1 MLVSGYHTP
10 GMDTPDPPEQLDPPG
25 PPGMPEPPQ
34 SAEPAANVPIPLQP
48 GQLSPGWR
56 MVFIAGWVGVL
67 GGFGAVWYAGRIA
80 GIAPWWLGPETDPR
94 SVFVIAAPFVAPLVA
109 VVACVTGRRW
119 ACYFGIIAG
128 LISASIALG
137 DLHFPGLAVVDAII
151 GLCGIS
157 ISVACLGGRMRPA
170 PVEEPADVLAVS

>member
-1 MLVSGYHTP
+1 
-10 GMDTPDPPEQLDPPG
+10 
-25 PPGMPEPPQ
+25 
-34 SAEPAANVPIPLQP
+34 
-48 GQLSPGWR
+48 
-56 MVFIAGWVGVL
+56 VFIAGWVGVL

-80 GIAPWWLGPETDPR
+80 GIAPWWLGPETEPR
-94 SVFVIAAPFVAPLVA
+94 FVLVIATPFVAPLIALVA
-109 VVACVTGRRW
+109 GVTGRKW
-119 ACYFGIIAG
+119 ACYFGIAAG

-170 PVEEPADVLAVS
+170 PDEAIAEPLAVS